1 MNFKLSE
8 EAMNK
13 TNKRTTTNDSKLNKT
28 VLFQCK
34 NCTWPHADWR
44 VRFGAS
50 EALQA
55 HAVSNN
61 EN

>member
-28 VLFQCK
+28 LLFQCK
-34 NCTWPHADWR
+34 NCTWPHADWSVLWCLR
-44 VRFGAS
+44 SSPGSCSFK
-50 EALQA
+50 
-55 HAVSNN
+55 
-61 EN
+61 